1 MPFYDSMI
9 PTRVDETNRSL
20 TGWCTARCWQLLWF
34 SDTTTSPNS
43 AQQQPACLAVTKGS
57 WGAEGMH
64 RGPTFHSCCCTG
76 SATWVDNQATQSHIH
91 LYEKR
96 DLTLASTYLD
106 KIYGPAVKRICGGSW
121 FANYSKTN
129 QSPSSA
135 RASPIFHKP
144 PATFGGASR
153 IALFIYYGKGS
164 INKHCL

>member
-1 MPFYDSMI
+1 MRPTGVWLGDAQPGVGSCFDSATLPLP
-9 PTRVDETNRSL
+9 PTLLSSSL
-20 TGWCTARCWQLLWF
+20 
-34 SDTTTSPNS
+34 
-43 AQQQPACLAVTKGS
+43 PACLAVTKGS

-106 KIYGPAVKRICGGSW
+106 KIYGPAMKRIYGGSW